1 MKLAG
6 GRRLGA
12 ATLIVILVV
21 GYAGLVV
28 AFESLLG
35 YFQPGAGSS
44 LVITTIEADGTAHD
58 RVVQRLDSDGR
69 LYVSANHWPR
79 AWYRRALEHPNVRV
93 TLEGDTGDYRVVPV
107 TGSEHERVDTEHA
120 HGIVFRVMTGFP
132 PRRIVRL
139 DPRGVTVDGGEVA
152 GTLSA
157 LDAEVRVY
165 RGLPFAAPPVGD
177 LRWRAPQP
185 VAPWDGVR
193 NATVAAPACIQTPL
207 PGGVGSFYDAGV
219 EEISE
224 DCLYLNVWSGAA
236 PDARDPVLVWIHGGG
251 LTIGNGADVS
261 YDGTALARRGAVV
274 VTINYRLGALGYL
287 AHPLLSAE
295 SDRAASG
302 NYGTL
307 DQVAALEWVQRN
319 IASFG
324 GDPDRVAIF
333 GESAGSWSVNHMV
346 ATPLARGLF
355 HAAIGESGGGFGAS
369 GHARPKAQA
378 EMAGQR
384 FAEVL
389 VGADVEPSLVAMRSA
404 SAEDVLRVPF
414 PATGATVDGWVFPD
428 TIYNIF
434 AAGAQHDVPVMI
446 GSNADEGTMFTPP
459 LGTLA
464 AYQEGVRRQYG
475 ELADEFLTTYPAES
489 VEEAWLSQV
498 AILTDAT
505 FGWEMRTWARMM
517 ETVSSPA
524 YLYYFS
530 RVPPAPPG
538 DDFAHYGAYHTA
550 EIPYVFDNF
559 GVSASLHAN
568 RDYDET
574 DRDLSNTLASYWVNF
589 AATGDPNG
597 PGLPA
602 WPVFD
607 PDADEALEIGDTIQV
622 RRGVRKE
629 RLDLIERYY
638 AARRDAS
645 R

>member
-1 MKLAG
+1 MIRNAAIGLLVLGTPLWLTSCAAPAAPDEGTEPG
-6 GRRLGA
+6 GL
-12 ATLIVILVV
+12 
-21 GYAGLVV
+21 
-28 AFESLLG
+28 
-35 YFQPGAGSS
+35 
-44 LVITTIEADGTAHD
+44 
-58 RVVQRLDSDGR
+58 
-69 LYVSANHWPR
+69 
-79 AWYRRALEHPNVRV
+79 
-93 TLEGDTGDYRVVPV
+93 
-107 TGSEHERVDTEHA
+107 
-120 HGIVFRVMTGFP
+120 
-132 PRRIVRL
+132 
-139 DPRGVTVDGGEVA
+139 TVDGGQVA
-152 GTLSA
+152 GAPSPLGADVS
-157 LDAEVRVY
+157 VY

-177 LRWRAPQP
+177 LRWRPPQP

-193 NATVAAPACIQTPL
+193 DATVAAPACVQTPI
-207 PGGVGSFYDAGV
+207 PVGVGSFYDAGV
-219 EEISE
+219 DEISE

-236 PDARDPVLVWIHGGG
+236 PDARAPVLVWIHGGG

-295 SDRAASG
+295 SDHGASG

-307 DQVAALEWVQRN
+307 DQVAALDWVQRN

-333 GESAGSWSVNHMV
+333 GESAGSWSVNHMM

-355 HAAIGESGGGFGAS
+355 QAAIGESGGGFGAS
-369 GHARPKAQA
+369 GNARPKAEA
-378 EMAGQR
+378 ELAGQR
-384 FAEVL
+384 FVEAL
-389 VGADVEPSLVAMRSA
+389 VGTDVEPSLAAMRSA
-404 SAEDVLRVPF
+404 SADDVIGVSLT
-414 PATGATVDGWVFPD
+414 AAGATVDGWVFPD

-434 AAGAQHDVPVMI
+434 AAGRQHDVPVII
-446 GSNADEGTMFTPP
+446 GSNADEGTMFTQPP
-459 LGTLA
+459 VTLA

-475 ELADEFLTTYPAES
+475 DLADEFLTTYPAQS
-489 VEEAWLSQV
+489 VEEAWQSQV
-498 AILTDAT
+498 AIFTDAT

-530 RVPPAPPG
+530 RVPPAPEG
-538 DDFAHYGAYHTA
+538 DAFAHYGAYHTA

-559 GVSASLHAN
+559 GVSTSLHAN
-568 RDYDET
+568 RAYNGT
-574 DRDLSNTLASYWVNF
+574 DRDMSNTLASYWVNF

-597 PGLPA
+597 PGLPE
-602 WPVFD
+602 WPAFD

-629 RLDLIERYY
+629 RLDLLDRYY
-638 AARRDAS
+638 AAQRDAA